1 MYIPN
6 SDCKFGGDLEQIK
19 KNVLEYPMCYNS
31 VRYTTINSDVAYY
44 NFMVHC
50 FNM

>member
-1 MYIPN
+1 MWWCPETG
-6 SDCKFGGDLEQIK
+6 FK
-19 KNVLEYPMCYNS
+19 KHVLEYHMCYNS
-31 VRYTTINSDVAYY
+31 IRYTTINSDVAYY